1 MNVHELSN
9 NELSTIN
16 ERKLSTSI
24 VRDINTYLKNKT
36 NINNNNNNNNR
47 DNNRAYFSKAIFIDI
62 QKQKSIKEIF
72 NLKNRKKQNKKNK
85 KINNIY
91 NCIKYSI
98 FILCSVLITYSITY
112 LGLEIK
118 HSNFKDL
125 NIYMKNI
132 GDKLNN
138 INYLNNN
145 LKNLNDK
152 INTPDYEKIYKEFT
166 DFSQAIQNLKL
177 NLNFRLNANN
187 YLKNNGFENSYGKF
201 LNNINQP
208 LNTKSNPIQSS
219 TNILNDQS
227 KNVDNTQNNLKNNIQ
242 ENINNYNNYI
252 PP

>member
-9 NELSTIN
+9 NELSN
-16 ERKLSTSI
+16 NKERKLSTTI

-36 NINNNNNNNNR
+36 NIKYNNNNH
-47 DNNRAYFSKAIFIDI
+47 DNNKAYFSNAIFIDV

-85 KINNIY
+85 KLNNIY
-91 NCIKYSI
+91 NCIKYGI

-138 INYLNNN
+138 I
-145 LKNLNDK
+145 
-152 INTPDYEKIYKEFT
+152 
-166 DFSQAIQNLKL
+166 
-177 NLNFRLNANN
+177 
-187 YLKNNGFENSYGKF
+187 
-201 LNNINQP
+201 
-208 LNTKSNPIQSS
+208 
-219 TNILNDQS
+219 
-227 KNVDNTQNNLKNNIQ
+227 
-242 ENINNYNNYI
+242 
-252 PP
+252 